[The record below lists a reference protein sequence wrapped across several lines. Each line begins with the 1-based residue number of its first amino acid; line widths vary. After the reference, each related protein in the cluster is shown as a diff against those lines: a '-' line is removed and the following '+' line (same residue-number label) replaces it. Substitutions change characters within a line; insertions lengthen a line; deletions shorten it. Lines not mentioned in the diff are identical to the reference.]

1 MNRATRWFRF
11 FESRADRGWEI
22 TKRDPLPL
30 IVAFAIVLLLA
41 GCGSDPM
48 SNEDFIAEVAQ
59 CEANG
64 YKARTLTSSWDSD
77 RTGVQCY
84 TPIVIKPTVTEL
96 ILEDGTRCAIF
107 SSRSS
112 HSTRAGFSG
121 ASCDWNS
128 TKEEE

>member
-30 IVAFAIVLLLA
+30 IAAFVVVLLLA
-41 GCGSDPM
+41 GCSGPM
-48 SNEDFIAEVAQ
+48 SNEDFILETAK

-64 YKARTLTSSWDSD
+64 FAARALTSGWDGD

-84 TPIVIKPTVTEL
+84 TPRVFKPTFTEFK
-96 ILEDGTRCAIF
+96 LEDGTQCIMF
-107 SSRSS
+107 STSPDTSR
-112 HSTRAGFSG
+112 RAGSSG
-121 ASCDWNS
+121 VSCDWNG
-128 TKEEE
+128 E